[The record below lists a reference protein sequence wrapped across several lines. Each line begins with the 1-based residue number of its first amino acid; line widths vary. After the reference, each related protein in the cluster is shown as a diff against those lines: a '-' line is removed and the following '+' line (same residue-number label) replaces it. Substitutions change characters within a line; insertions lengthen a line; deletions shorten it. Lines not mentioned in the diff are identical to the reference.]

1 MAVPDAS
8 AVPPQPKRLSDYA
21 PPAFVVDT
29 VDLVFDLDP
38 TTTRV
43 KARLGLRRNPA
54 PGLDPRAPCRLD
66 GDGLTLVGL
75 EIDGAPPEQGQ
86 VAMRPDGLIID
97 GLPQACTLDI
107 ETEIG
112 PATNT
117 ALSGLYESGGNLT
130 TQCEPEG
137 FRRITYFPD
146 RPDVLARYT
155 VTLLADRQRFPVL
168 LSNGNRVDAGETGD
182 GRHWAKWVDP
192 FPKPSYLFAL
202 VAGDLEAVRDRF
214 VTRSGRVV
222 ELAIYVRA
230 PDLDKCDHAMES
242 LKASMRWDEAVF
254 GLEYDLDIFNIVAVS
269 DFNMGAM
276 ENKSLNIFNTA
287 LVLAKPE
294 TATDTDY
301 HRIESVVAHEY
312 FHNWTGNRITCR
324 DWFQLTLKEGLTVF
338 RDQLFS
344 ADQGDPTV
352 QRIVD
357 VRRLRAAQ
365 FPEDQGPL
373 AHPIRPES
381 YIEINNFYTPTVYEK
396 GAEVIRMIHTLLG
409 HDRFMDGMRLYVERH
424 DGRAVTCEDF
434 VAAMEDAG
442 PVDLTAFRTWYRQAG
457 TPTLTV
463 SDAYDAAAGTY
474 RLHLRQTTPPT
485 PGQPDKDPVVL
496 PIRLGLVG
504 VGGGVLPVTPDGD
517 EETVVVL
524 DRAETVV
531 EVGGLTERPVP
542 SLLRGFS
549 APVRID
555 GLGRDAL
562 EVLFA
567 YDPDP
572 FGRWEAGQQLA
583 TDLLLEM
590 VATLQDG
597 GQPALSDRFVEAFAR
612 TLADDRLAPALKAE
626 ALALPGEDFLAD
638 RMAVADPVAI
648 FRVRDL
654 ARRTIA
660 TRLREALAAAYDAMT
675 DRGPF
680 RKDGAA
686 VGRRALKNL
695 CLGLLG
701 TLTDDAEAMALVDGQ
716 MARADNMTDSLA
728 ALAILN
734 HQDRPERAKALAGFY
749 DRWREEALVI
759 DKWFSLQAA
768 TRRPAALAEVEALLG
783 HPDFTLRNP
792 NRVRAL
798 VGGFAGGNPLHF
810 HDAGGSGYA
819 FLADQVLALDPLNP
833 QMAARLL
840 TPLGRWRRVDAS
852 RQALMTAQ
860 LSRILAAPDLSRDS
874 YEIASKSLE
883 QDD

>member
-1 MAVPDAS
+1 MALPDAS
-8 AVPPQPKRLSDYA
+8 AAPPPQPKLLSDYA

-38 TTTRV
+38 RITRV
-43 KARLGLRRNPA
+43 KARLALRRNPA

-75 EIDGAPPEQGQ
+75 EIDGAPPEPGQ
-86 VAMRPDGLIID
+86 VAVRPEGLVID

-107 ETEIG
+107 ETEISPG
-112 PATNT
+112 ANT

-146 RPDVLARYT
+146 RPDVLSRYT

-202 VAGDLEAVRDRF
+202 VAGDLEAVHDRF
-214 VTRSGRVV
+214 VTRSGRTVA
-222 ELAIYVRA
+222 LSIYVRA
-230 PDLDKCDHAMES
+230 HDLDKCDHAMES

-294 TATDTDY
+294 TATDADY

-344 ADQGDPTV
+344 ADRGDPTV
-352 QRIVD
+352 QRILD

-409 HDRFMDGMRLYVERH
+409 HDRFMEGMRLYVDRH
-424 DGRAVTCEDF
+424 DGQAVTCEDF
-434 VAAMEDAG
+434 VAAMEDASH
-442 PVDLTAFRTWYRQAG
+442 VDLTGFRTWYRQAG

-463 SDAYDAAAGTY
+463 SDAFDEATGVY
-474 RLHLRQTTPPT
+474 RLHLRQSTPPT
-485 PGQPDKDPVVL
+485 PGQPDKVPVVL
-496 PIRLGLVG
+496 PIRLGLLG
-504 VGGGVLPVTPDGD
+504 ADGRILPVTPDGD
-517 EETVVVL
+517 DETVVVL
-524 DRAETVV
+524 DRAETIV
-531 EVGGLTERPVP
+531 EVNGLSERPVP

-549 APVRID
+549 APVKVE
-555 GLGRDAL
+555 GLGRDTLQA
-562 EVLFA
+562 LFA
-567 YDPDP
+567 HDPDP

-583 TDLLLEM
+583 TDLLLDM
-590 VATLQDG
+590 VATLQAG
-597 GQPALSDRFVEAFAR
+597 GRPVLSDRFVEAFGR
-612 TLADDRLAPALKAE
+612 TLTDDRLAPALKAE
-626 ALALPGEDFLAD
+626 ALALPSEDYLAD
-638 RMAVADPVAI
+638 QMEVADPVAVSQ
-648 FRVRDL
+648 VREL

-660 TRLREALAAAYDAMT
+660 THLREALAVTYDAMT

-680 RKDGAA
+680 SKDGAA

-701 TLTDDAEAMALVDGQ
+701 TLTGDTEAMDLVDGQ

-728 ALAILN
+728 ALVVLN
-734 HQDRPERAKALAGFY
+734 HQDRPERTAALAGFY
-749 DRWREEALVI
+749 DRWRDEALVI

-768 TRRPAALAEVEALLG
+768 TRRPTALAEVESLLD

-792 NRVRAL
+792 NRARAL
-798 VGGFAGGNPLHF
+798 VGGFAMGNPLHF
-810 HDAGGSGYA
+810 HDVDGAGYA

-840 TPLGRWRRVDAS
+840 TPLGRWRRVDAQ
-852 RQALMTAQ
+852 RQALMKAQ
-860 LSRILAAPDLSRDS
+860 LNRILAADHLSRDA
-874 YEIASKSLE
+874 YEIASKSLG
-883 QDD
+883 